1 MRATDS
7 HFAGHLQT
15 KDPLVFEALENERR
29 RQESTIELIAPA
41 NAVSLAC
48 LEALGSPIMNKS
60 VEGYPGTRFHGGAK
74 FVDVVE
80 QAAIDRAKRLFECS
94 YANVQPHSGTQ
105 ANQAIFFALLKPGDR
120 VLSMDLA
127 AGGHLSHGAR
137 PNQSGRWFDVAHY
150 YVDRRT
156 EMLNYDEIESSAV
169 LHRPALIIAGGSAYP
184 RVIDF
189 QRMRQIADRVGAYYL
204 VDMAHIAGLVAAGAH
219 PSPVPFADIVTCTL
233 TKTLRGP
240 PGGIILSNRDDLT
253 KKLQSAVFPGVQGSF
268 HSQDVAA
275 KAVCLGE
282 ALQPAF
288 KEYGHQVVEN
298 ARALAASLR
307 GNGVRIVSGDTDTH
321 LVLAD
326 VSSKGLSG
334 QQAEDLLGSANMTS
348 NKNPIPFGSPKPSEW
363 AGLRLGSPAGTT
375 RGFGR
380 NEYTQIGRMIAT
392 LFDAARSG
400 TGERTISEIKAKV
413 SEMCAAYP
421 LYR

>member
-1 MRATDS
+1 MKLTEP
-7 HFAGHLQT
+7 HFAWHLQRT
-15 KDPLVFEALENERR
+15 DPLIYEALENERR

-60 VEGYPGTRFHGGAK
+60 VEGYPGSRFHAGAQ

-80 QAAIDRAKRLFECS
+80 QAAIDRAKKLFDCS

-105 ANQAIFFALLKPGDR
+105 ANQAVFFALLKPGER

-137 PNQSGRWFDVAHY
+137 PNQSGRWFEVANY
-150 YVDRRT
+150 FVDRRT
-156 EMLNYDEIESSAV
+156 EMLDYDQIESLAV
-169 LHRPALIIAGGSAYP
+169 QHKPALMIAGGSAYP

-189 QRMRQIADRVGAYYL
+189 PQMRKIADRVGAYFL

-219 PSPVPFADIVTCTL
+219 PSPLPWADIVTCTL

-240 PGGIILSNRDDLT
+240 PGGIILSNRDDLG

-275 KAVCLGE
+275 KAVALGE
-282 ALQPAF
+282 ALQPAYR
-288 KEYGHQVVEN
+288 EYGHRVVEN
-298 ARALAASLR
+298 ARALADSLR
-307 GNGVRIVSGDTDTH
+307 SRGVRIVSGDTDTH
-321 LVLAD
+321 LVLVD
-326 VSSKGLSG
+326 VSPKGLLG
-334 QQAEDLLGSANMTS
+334 QQAEDILGRANMTT
-348 NKNPIPFGSPKPSEW
+348 NKNPIPFGPAKPSEW
-363 AGLRLGSPAGTT
+363 TGLRLGSPAGTS

-380 NEYTQIGRMIAT
+380 GEYVKIGNMIAD
-392 LFDAARSG
+392 LLEAARG
-400 TGERTISEIKAKV
+400 GDLDRAVAEV
-413 SEMCAAYP
+413 SDQVADLCAAYP

>member
-1 MRATDS
+1 MTNTDP
-7 HFAGHLQT
+7 HFAWHLKA
-15 KDPLVFEALENERR
+15 KDPLVYEALENERR
-29 RQESTIELIAPA
+29 RQETTLELIAPA

-48 LEALGSPIMNKS
+48 LEAVGSPIMNKS
-60 VEGYPGTRFHGGAK
+60 VEGYPGSRFHGGAQ
-74 FVDVVE
+74 FVDIVE
-80 QAAIDRAKRLFECS
+80 QAAIDRAKRLFGCS

-105 ANQAIFFALLKPGDR
+105 ANQAVFFALLKPGDR

-127 AGGHLSHGAR
+127 AGGHLSHGAP

-150 YVDRRT
+150 YVDRQT
-156 EMLNYDEIESSAV
+156 EMLDYDEIERLA
-169 LHRPALIIAGGSAYP
+169 LRHRPALIIAGGSAYP

-189 QRMRQIADRVGAYYL
+189 PKMRAIADCVGAYYL

-219 PSPVPFADIVTCTL
+219 PSPLPHADIVTCTL

-240 PGGIILSNRDDLT
+240 PSALILSNRDDLA

-275 KAVCLGE
+275 KAVALGE
-282 ALQPAF
+282 ALEPAF
-288 KEYGHQVVEN
+288 KEYGHKVVEN

-307 GNGVRIVSGDTDTH
+307 GNGIRIVSGDTDTH

-326 VSSKGLSG
+326 VSSTGLSG
-334 QQAEDLLGSANMTS
+334 QQAEDVLALANMTS

-363 AGLRLGSPAGTT
+363 TGLRLGSPAGTT
-375 RGFGR
+375 RGFGTD
-380 NEYTQIGRMIAT
+380 EYTRIGDMIAD
-392 LFDAARSG
+392 LLKAARVG
-400 TGERTISEIKAKV
+400 QAAQVAVAMRPQV
-413 SEMCAAYP
+413 SEMCVAYP